1 VFDQLRI
8 FWATSQS
15 FLVLKMFH
23 EILKMLKQRSAKNVM
38 KFFMKMFLYT

>member
-23 EILKMLKQRSAKNVM
+23 EILKMLKQRSVQRM
-38 KFFMKMFLYT
+38 SSL